1 MKATF
6 WTAAAAAALSLAA
19 CGDGTGPRVPTAVEV
34 VPQALALET
43 GDMGEVQAV
52 VVDQAGRPYTMPPP
66 GYQIIWSSSAPLVAD
81 VQNGLVHALRPG
93 QATITARAGDLDPA
107 PIQVAVGPRPVSGQM
122 AFAYDGFQ
130 TGTFAVD
137 ATFRLDQ
144 LDGGGDRALSWL
156 TDEEDASGAM
166 VKYQNF
172 FARRVRSGAMGS
184 GSMASIWFWTV
195 GEITATGA
203 WVIDGGYFIP
213 DYSLFDFSGGAVYTG
228 SGTMN
233 ITMVG
238 DRRLVGTFAMELVEV
253 DDQYQPTGEIL
264 DITDGS
270 MSIPV
275 LIPEVEGSVVAET
288 MPGALEL
295 LERLRSLPETLPR
308 R

>member
-1 MKATF
+1 
-6 WTAAAAAALSLAA
+6 
-19 CGDGTGPRVPTAVEV
+19 
-34 VPQALALET
+34 
-43 GDMGEVQAV
+43 
-52 VVDQAGRPYTMPPP
+52 VVDQAGRPYTTPPP
-66 GYQIIWSSSAPLVAD
+66 GYQITWSSSAPLVAD
-81 VQNGLVHALRPG
+81 VQNGLVQALRPG
-93 QATITARAGDLDPA
+93 QATVTARAGDLDPA
-107 PIQVAVGPRPVSGQM
+107 PIQVTVFPRPVSGQM

-144 LDGGGDRALSWL
+144 LDGDGDLALSWL
-156 TDEEDASGAM
+156 TDEEDKSGAT

-172 FARRVRSGAMGS
+172 FARRVRGGMGW
-184 GSMASIWFWTV
+184 GSMGSIWFWTV

-203 WVIDGGYFIP
+203 WVIDGGYFVP
-213 DYSLFDFSGGAVYTG
+213 DYPLFDFSGRAVYTG

-238 DRRLVGTFAMELVEV
+238 DRRLVGTFAMELVKV

-275 LIPEVEGSVVAET
+275 LIPEVEGSVAAET
-288 MPGALEL
+288 MPGALDL

>member
-1 MKATF
+1 MKTTF

-34 VPQALALET
+34 VPRGLVLET
-43 GDMGEVQAV
+43 GDTVTVQAV
-52 VVDQAGRPYTMPPP
+52 LVDQAGRPYTTLPP
-66 GYQIIWSSSAPLVAD
+66 GYQITWSSSAPLVAD
-81 VQNGLVHALRPG
+81 VQNGLVQALRPG
-93 QATITARAGDLDPA
+93 HATITARAGDLDPA
-107 PIQVAVGPRPVSGQM
+107 PIQVTVDPRPVSSQM

-144 LDGGGDRALSWL
+144 LNGDGEWALSWV
-156 TDEEDASGAM
+156 TDEEDKSGAM

-172 FARRVRSGAMGS
+172 FARQDGGGMRWGGPAW
-184 GSMASIWFWTV
+184 IWFWTV
-195 GEITATGA
+195 GEITAAGA
-203 WVIDGGYFIP
+203 WVIDGGYFVP
-213 DYSLFDFSGGAVYTG
+213 AYSLFDYSGRGVYTG

-253 DDQYQPTGEIL
+253 DVQYQPTGEIL

-270 MSIPV
+270 MSIHV
-275 LIPEVEGSVVAET
+275 LIPEVEGSVAAET
-288 MPGALEL
+288 MQGALEL
-295 LERLRSLPETLPR
+295 LRSLPETLPR